1 MAGTVYL
8 ETTIPSYLAA
18 RASRDLVTAA
28 HQQLTVEWWQTR
40 RTAFDLYVSELVLQE
55 AGLGDAEVAR
65 RRLEHLVGIP
75 SLAITAPAQGLAE
88 AFLRASLVPTKA
100 AADALH
106 IAVAAVHGVDYL
118 LGTSGTWPMP
128 PCDAGSRRPV
138 APRGSSL
145 RSCARRKN

>member
-55 AGLGDAEVAR
+55 AGLGDADVAR
-65 RRLEHLVGIP
+65 RRLEHLTGIP
-75 SLAITAPAQGLAE
+75 SLAITAPAQTLAE
-88 AFLRASLVPTKA
+88 AFLRAGLVPAKA
-100 AADALH
+100 AVDALH
-106 IAVAAVHGVDYL
+106 IAVAAVHGS
-118 LGTSGTWPMP
+118 TIF
-128 PCDAGSRRPV
+128 
-138 APRGSSL
+138 
-145 RSCARRKN
+145 